1 MNFRNLLQKGVQL
14 SRRFFYE
21 KKCSYKITFIVLFIT
36 IYNYSSFFLEHFSDT
51 CETILSCTLLVTW
64 SYFVDYEA
72 AETRS
77 RAPVTSWNSC
87 DICYQLYPFET
98 VTKSSILY
106 ISGVLD
112 PILITD
118 IFASQ
123 RWILLNS
130 SYLGKLSSWNH
141 KNLQLIL
148 QNGFQKQL
156 WKPTNDWFYRLTSFN
171 VYTVTEICSWWYRS
185 QFNNI

>member
-77 RAPVTSWNSC
+77 RAPVTSWRFLWHLLSALPFWNC
-87 DICYQLYPFET
+87 HKELY
-98 VTKSSILY
+98 
-106 ISGVLD
+106 
-112 PILITD
+112 LIYFRGPRSDSHYRYFCFPEVDLTQ
-118 IFASQ
+118 FF
-123 RWILLNS
+123 
-130 SYLGKLSSWNH
+130 LSW
-141 KNLQLIL
+141 
-148 QNGFQKQL
+148 
-156 WKPTNDWFYRLTSFN
+156 
-171 VYTVTEICSWWYRS
+171 
-185 QFNNI
+185 